1 VTILLVLRA
10 GAIMSLGFEKAFLM
24 QTALNLDQSEIIS
37 TYVYKVGLQG
47 AQFSFGAAVGLFNS
61 VANLILLIT
70 VNRVARALGE
80 TSLW

>member
-1 VTILLVLRA
+1 MASRA
-10 GAIMSLGFEKAFLM
+10 GTIMSLGFEKSFLM
-24 QTALNLDQSEIIS
+24 QTALNLEYSEIIS

-61 VANLILLIT
+61 VVNLVLLVI
-70 VNRVARALGE
+70 VNRVARARGE